1 MARFYSA
8 TPAFEYAPAYTGR
21 LGASAVA
28 FADKFR
34 SYTGAGGGQPRRL
47 SVSEGSSPNCCR

>member
-1 MARFYSA
+1 MRAIAGMA
-8 TPAFEYAPAYTGR
+8 
-21 LGASAVA
+21 
-28 FADKFR
+28 R